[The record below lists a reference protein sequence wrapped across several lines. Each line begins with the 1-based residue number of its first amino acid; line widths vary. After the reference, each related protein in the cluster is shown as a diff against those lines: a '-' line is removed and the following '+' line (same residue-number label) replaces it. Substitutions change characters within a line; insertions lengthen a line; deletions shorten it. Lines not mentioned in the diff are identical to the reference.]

1 MIVYEREQRR
11 PLSDESHEDS
21 PGSLTCIHPRIHS
34 AAPVGRDSHLDEIQ
48 VEAFLEA
55 MVDVAFA
62 VASRQTGQDEEER
75 QK

>member
-1 MIVYEREQRR
+1 
-11 PLSDESHEDS
+11 
-21 PGSLTCIHPRIHS
+21 LTCIHPRIHS